1 MKRKG
6 VFPYN
11 YLTNVKVLQEM
22 MLPPKEMFYNDLTSK
37 HITQEEYEFAGEVWR
52 IFECTCIKHYLEI
65 YLLTNC
71 LLLCDVF
78 LKILGK
84 IACNSI
90 ILILVITTV
99 HHILPWMLF
108 CSLAK

>member
-22 MLPPKEMFYNDLTSK
+22 KLPPKEMFYNDLTSK
-37 HITQEEYEFAGEVWR
+37 HITQEEYEFAGGKFGEFWSAHVLS
-52 IFECTCIKHYLEI
+52 ITLKFTFSQIVFYC
-65 YLLTNC
+65 
-71 LLLCDVF
+71 VMF

-90 ILILVITTV
+90 ILILVIITA

-108 CSLAK
+108 CGLAK

>member
-11 YLTNVKVLQEM
+11 YLTNVKVLQET

-37 HITQEEYEFAGEVWR
+37 HITQEEYKFVGEVWR

-65 YLLTNC
+65 YLLTDC

-78 LKILGK
+78 EILGK

>member
-11 YLTNVKVLQEM
+11 YLTNVKVLREM

-37 HITQEEYEFAGEVWR
+37 HITQKEYEFVGKVWR
-52 IFECTCIKHYLEI
+52 ILNAHVLSITLKFTFSQIVFYC
-65 YLLTNC
+65 
-71 LLLCDVF
+71 VMF

-99 HHILPWMLF
+99 HHILPWMF
-108 CSLAK
+108 FFAV

>member
-11 YLTNVKVLQEM
+11 YLTNVKVLQEK

-37 HITQEEYEFAGEVWR
+37 HITQEEYEFARAKFGKFLNANVLS
-52 IFECTCIKHYLEI
+52 ITLKFTFSQIVFYC
-65 YLLTNC
+65 
-71 LLLCDVF
+71 VMF

-84 IACNSI
+84 TACNSI